1 MDIAGL
7 NTRITIQKNQTIVDR
22 YKNHTSVWADFFSCW
37 ATCVTSGRS
46 AEESQEA
53 GYTQKADRLDITV
66 RWCGEI
72 AAVNSKEYRILVGG
86 RIYDITSIDVMD
98 FRKNSRKFHT
108 VLTER

>member
-7 NTRITIQKNQTIVDR
+7 NTRIIIQKNQTIVDR

-53 GYTQKADRLDITV
+53 GYTQEADRLDITV
-66 RWCGEI
+66 RWSTET
-72 AAVNSKEYRILVGG
+72 AAVNSKEYRILIGS
-86 RIYDITSIDVMD
+86 RIYDITGIDEMG

-108 VLTER
+108 VLAQR